1 MENNQLYN
9 LLNLPAEVIHSL
21 DKYGSSRKNTFNIN
35 MEDLIQ
41 NTSLVKELDKLIA
54 GNTGQDDDGMKI
66 LWEELNI
73 ARQSFDEYKKKGIP
87 DSIFTDTMKFCTRF
101 LNEYYKTYSCYHFI
115 WGWWFP
121 RQLALLEFR
130 IGALEYEYCE
140 GQYISLH
147 IPSDADLTPQS
158 VLKSISGFKNFCR
171 QYYPGWE
178 EMPVYCESW
187 LLSPALKDILTP
199 NSNIIKFQE
208 LFDIIETDYE
218 SMAVL
223 DWVFPGYNKVSEEL
237 PENTSLQANM
247 KRYLLNGNKPGWTK
261 GILKKEY

>member
-9 LLNLPAEVIHSL
+9 LLNLPAEVIHNL
-21 DKYGSSRKNTFNIN
+21 DKYGSSGKNTFNIDI
-35 MEDLIQ
+35 EDLIQ

-54 GNTGQDDDGMKI
+54 ESTGQDDDGMKI

-73 ARQSFDEYKKKGIP
+73 ARQSFDEYQKRGIP
-87 DSIFTDTMKFCTRF
+87 DRIFIDTMKFCTRF
-101 LNEYYKTYSCYHFI
+101 LNEYYKTYSCYRFV

-130 IGALEYEYCE
+130 IGALEYEYCN

-158 VLKSISGFKNFCR
+158 VLKSISQFKDFCR

-178 EMPVYCESW
+178 GIQIQCESW
-187 LLSPALKDILTP
+187 MLSPALK
-199 NSNIIKFQE
+199 
-208 LFDIIETDYE
+208 YE
-218 SMAVL
+218 SMAIL
-223 DWVFPGYNKVSEEL
+223 DWVFPGYNKIPEEL
-237 PENTSLQANM
+237 PENTSLQTNM
-247 KRYLLNGNKPGWTK
+247 KKYLLGGNKPGWTK
-261 GILKKEY
+261 GVLKSVWE

>member
-9 LLNLPAEVIHSL
+9 LLNLPAEVIHNL
-21 DKYGSSRKNTFNIN
+21 DKYGSSGKNTFNIDI
-35 MEDLIQ
+35 EDLIQ

-54 GNTGQDDDGMKI
+54 GSTGQDEDGTKI

-73 ARQSFDEYKKKGIP
+73 ARQSFDEYQKRGIP
-87 DSIFTDTMKFCTRF
+87 DRIFIDTMKFCTRF
-101 LNEYYKTYSCYHFI
+101 LNEYYKTYSCYRFV

-130 IGALEYEYCE
+130 IGALEYEYCN

-158 VLKSISGFKNFCR
+158 VLKSISQFKDFCR

-178 EMPVYCESW
+178 GIQIQCESW
-187 LLSPALKDILTP
+187 MLSPALK
-199 NSNIIKFQE
+199 
-208 LFDIIETDYE
+208 YE
-218 SMAVL
+218 SMAIL
-223 DWVFPGYNKVSEEL
+223 DWVFPGYNKIPEEL
-237 PENTSLQANM
+237 TENTSLQTNM
-247 KRYLLNGNKPGWTK
+247 KKYLLGGNKPGWTK
-261 GILKKEY
+261 GVLKSVWE

>member
-9 LLNLPAEVIHSL
+9 LLNLPAEVIHNL
-21 DKYGSSRKNTFNIN
+21 DKYGSSGKNTFNIDI
-35 MEDLIQ
+35 EDLIQ

-54 GNTGQDDDGMKI
+54 GSTGQDEDGTKI

-73 ARQSFDEYKKKGIP
+73 ARQSFDEYQKRGIP
-87 DSIFTDTMKFCTRF
+87 DRIFIDTMKFCTRF
-101 LNEYYKTYSCYHFI
+101 LNEYYKTYSCYRFV

-130 IGALEYEYCE
+130 IGALEYEYCN

-158 VLKSISGFKNFCR
+158 VLKSISQFKDFCR

-178 EMPVYCESW
+178 GIQIQCESW
-187 LLSPALKDILTP
+187 MLSPALK
-199 NSNIIKFQE
+199 
-208 LFDIIETDYE
+208 YE
-218 SMAVL
+218 SMAIL
-223 DWVFPGYNKVSEEL
+223 DWVFPGYNKIPEEL
-237 PENTSLQANM
+237 PENTSLQTNM
-247 KRYLLNGNKPGWTK
+247 KKYLLGGNKPGWAK
-261 GILKKEY
+261 GVLKSVWE

>member
-9 LLNLPAEVIHSL
+9 LLNLPAEVIHNL
-21 DKYGSSRKNTFNIN
+21 DKYGSSGKNTFNID
-35 MEDLIQ
+35 MEALIQ

-54 GNTGQDDDGMKI
+54 ESTGQDDDGMKI

-73 ARQSFDEYKKKGIP
+73 ARQSYNEYQKKGIP
-87 DSIFTDTMKFCTRF
+87 DRIFIDTMKFCTRF
-101 LNEYYKTYSCYHFI
+101 LNEYYKTYSCYRFA

-130 IGALEYEYCE
+130 IGALEYEYCD
-140 GQYISLH
+140 GHYISLH

-158 VLKSISGFKNFCR
+158 VLKSISQFKDFCR

-178 EMPVYCESW
+178 GLQIKCESW
-187 LLSPALKDILTP
+187 MLSPALKDVLTP
-199 NSNIIKFQE
+199 NSNILQFQG
-208 LFDIIETDYE
+208 LFDITETDYE
-218 SMAVL
+218 SMAIL

-247 KRYLLNGNKPGWTK
+247 KKYLLNGNKPGWTK
-261 GILKKEY
+261 GVLKSV

>member
-9 LLNLPAEVIHSL
+9 LLNLPAEVIHNL
-21 DKYGSSRKNTFNIN
+21 DKYGSSGKNTFNIDI
-35 MEDLIQ
+35 EDLIQ

-54 GNTGQDDDGMKI
+54 GSTGQDEDGTKI

-73 ARQSFDEYKKKGIP
+73 ARQSL
-87 DSIFTDTMKFCTRF
+87 KFCTRF
-101 LNEYYKTYSCYHFI
+101 LNEYYKTYSCYRFV

-130 IGALEYEYCE
+130 IGALEYEYCN

-158 VLKSISGFKNFCR
+158 VLKSISQFKDFCR

-178 EMPVYCESW
+178 GIQIQCESW
-187 LLSPALKDILTP
+187 MLSPALK
-199 NSNIIKFQE
+199 
-208 LFDIIETDYE
+208 YE
-218 SMAVL
+218 SMAIL
-223 DWVFPGYNKVSEEL
+223 DWVFPGYNKIPEEL
-237 PENTSLQANM
+237 PENTSLQTNM
-247 KRYLLNGNKPGWTK
+247 KKYLLGGNKPGWTK
-261 GILKKEY
+261 GVLKSVWE

>member
-9 LLNLPAEVIHSL
+9 LLNLPAEVIHNL
-21 DKYGSSRKNTFNIN
+21 DKYGSSGKNTFNIDI
-35 MEDLIQ
+35 EDLIQ

-54 GNTGQDDDGMKI
+54 GSTGQDEDGTKI

-73 ARQSFDEYKKKGIP
+73 ARQSFDEYQKRGIP
-87 DSIFTDTMKFCTRF
+87 DRIFIDTMKFCTRF
-101 LNEYYKTYSCYHFI
+101 LNEYYKTYSCYRFV

-130 IGALEYEYCE
+130 IGALEYEYCN

-158 VLKSISGFKNFCR
+158 VLKSISQFKDFCK

-178 EMPVYCESW
+178 GLQIKCESW
-187 LLSPALKDILTP
+187 MLSPALK
-199 NSNIIKFQE
+199 
-208 LFDIIETDYE
+208 YE
-218 SMAVL
+218 SMAIL
-223 DWVFPGYNKVSEEL
+223 DWVFPGYNKIPEEL
-237 PENTSLQANM
+237 PENTSLQTNM
-247 KRYLLNGNKPGWTK
+247 KKYLLGGNKPGWTK
-261 GILKKEY
+261 GVLKSVWE

>member
-9 LLNLPAEVIHSL
+9 LLNLPAEVIHNL
-21 DKYGSSRKNTFNIN
+21 DKYGSSGKNTFNIDI
-35 MEDLIQ
+35 EDLIQ

-54 GNTGQDDDGMKI
+54 GSTGQDEDGTKI

-73 ARQSFDEYKKKGIP
+73 ARQSFDEYQKRGIP
-87 DSIFTDTMKFCTRF
+87 DRIFIDTMKFCTRF
-101 LNEYYKTYSCYHFI
+101 LNEYYKTYSCYRFV

-130 IGALEYEYCE
+130 IGALEYEYCN

-158 VLKSISGFKNFCR
+158 VLKSISQFKDFCR

-178 EMPVYCESW
+178 GIQIQCESW
-187 LLSPALKDILTP
+187 MLSPALK
-199 NSNIIKFQE
+199 
-208 LFDIIETDYE
+208 YE
-218 SMAVL
+218 SMAIL
-223 DWVFPGYNKVSEEL
+223 DWVFPGYNKIPEEL
-237 PENTSLQANM
+237 PENTSLQTNM
-247 KRYLLNGNKPGWTK
+247 KKYLLGGNKPGWTK
-261 GILKKEY
+261 GVLKSVWE

>member
-9 LLNLPAEVIHSL
+9 LLNLPAEVIHNL
-21 DKYGSSRKNTFNIN
+21 DKYGSSVKNTFNIDI
-35 MEDLIQ
+35 EDLIQ

-54 GNTGQDDDGMKI
+54 GSTGQDEDGTKI

-73 ARQSFDEYKKKGIP
+73 ARQSFDEYQKRGIP
-87 DSIFTDTMKFCTRF
+87 DRIFIDTMKFCTRF
-101 LNEYYKTYSCYHFI
+101 LNEYYKTYSCYRFV

-130 IGALEYEYCE
+130 IGALEYEYCN

-158 VLKSISGFKNFCR
+158 VLKSISQFKDFCR

-178 EMPVYCESW
+178 GIQIQCESW
-187 LLSPALKDILTP
+187 MLSPALK
-199 NSNIIKFQE
+199 
-208 LFDIIETDYE
+208 YE
-218 SMAVL
+218 SMAIL
-223 DWVFPGYNKVSEEL
+223 DWVFPGYNKIPEEL
-237 PENTSLQANM
+237 PENTSLQTNM
-247 KRYLLNGNKPGWTK
+247 KKYLLGGNKPGWTK
-261 GILKKEY
+261 GVLKSVWE

>member
-9 LLNLPAEVIHSL
+9 LLNLPAEVIHNL
-21 DKYGSSRKNTFNIN
+21 DKYGSSGKNTFNIDI
-35 MEDLIQ
+35 EDLIQ

-54 GNTGQDDDGMKI
+54 GSTGQDEDGMKI

-73 ARQSFDEYKKKGIP
+73 ARQSFDEYQKRGIP
-87 DSIFTDTMKFCTRF
+87 DKIFIDTMKFCTRF
-101 LNEYYKTYSCYHFI
+101 LDEYYKTYSCYRFV

-130 IGALEYEYCE
+130 IGALEYEYCN

-158 VLKSISGFKNFCR
+158 VLKSISQFKDFCR

-178 EMPVYCESW
+178 GIQIQCESW
-187 LLSPALKDILTP
+187 MLSPALK
-199 NSNIIKFQE
+199 
-208 LFDIIETDYE
+208 YE
-218 SMAVL
+218 SMAIL
-223 DWVFPGYNKVSEEL
+223 DWVFPGYNKIPEEL
-237 PENTSLQANM
+237 PENTSLQTNM
-247 KRYLLNGNKPGWTK
+247 KKYLLGGNKPGWTK
-261 GILKKEY
+261 GVLKSVWE